1 MTSMKRILMLAI
13 CLCLALNAFALAE
26 DTADEPTHPD
36 AQTLTDGLAQL
47 TDSETPS
54 LQSFSTLTLE
64 GETAT
69 AELFAGHKLTM
80 INLWGTFCGPC
91 ISEMPDLAA
100 LPSAYEE
107 GEVQVVG
114 VIIDALIQD
123 GSISQTALD
132 DAWAIIEETGAS
144 YPHLLP
150 SKDLIR
156 AVLYSVTA
164 VPETIFVDEN
174 GTVLTPDTRY
184 IGARSSDDWKEII
197 DSLLADLAA

>member
-1 MTSMKRILMLAI
+1 MSSLKRSLMLAV
-13 CLCLALNAFALAE
+13 CLCLMLNAFALAE

-36 AQTLTDGLAQL
+36 AQTLADGLTQL
-47 TDSETPS
+47 TASEAPS

-69 AELFAGHKLTM
+69 AELFAEHKLTM
-80 INLWGTFCGPC
+80 INIWGTFCGPC
-91 ISEMPDLAA
+91 VSEMPDLATLA
-100 LPSAYEE
+100 SAYEE

-114 VIIDALIQD
+114 IVIDALSWD
-123 GSISQTALD
+123 GAIDQSVLD
-132 DAWAIIEETGAS
+132 AAWLIIEETGAS

-150 SKDLIR
+150 SYDLIQ

-184 IGARSSDDWKEII
+184 LGARDAEDWKNII
-197 DSLLADLAA
+197 DGLLADMDA